1 MQRVE
6 ITPEEAGLVGCWQFI
21 AVWRER
27 QELRKG
33 KVVKQSQEYSFYTSS
48 FARNEQSAEQL
59 GAFIRGHW
67 NAVEIGAHYRR
78 DKTLGED
85 ACQISKRSTA
95 QVMAALRNLVLGLF
109 ELQKHRGKT
118 TAAYLPSWQRLMT
131 ATRAIGL
138 ITRPV

>member
-1 MQRVE
+1 MEV
-6 ITPEEAGLVGCWQFI
+6 TPEEAGLIGCWQFI

-33 KVVKQSQEYSFYTSS
+33 KVVKESQEYSFYTTS
-48 FARNEQSAEQL
+48 FTHSEKTAAQL

-67 NAVEIGAHYRR
+67 SAIEIGAHYRR

-95 QVMAALRNLVLGLF
+95 QVMAALRNVVLGLF

-118 TAAYLPSWQRLMT
+118 TAVYLPSWQRLMT
-131 ATRAIGL
+131 PTGAIRL
-138 ITRPV
+138 ITQKV